1 MLLIKI
7 IFIEK
12 LILRLF
18 KLRKFLLIELIYYI
32 LLIFNKYQIRII

>member
-7 IFIEK
+7 IFIKK
-12 LILRLF
+12 LIFRLF
-18 KLRKFLLIELIYYI
+18 KLRKFLLIVLIYYI

>member
-7 IFIEK
+7 IFIKK
-12 LILRLF
+12 LILRLL
-18 KLRKFLLIELIYYI
+18 KLRKFLLIVLIYYI